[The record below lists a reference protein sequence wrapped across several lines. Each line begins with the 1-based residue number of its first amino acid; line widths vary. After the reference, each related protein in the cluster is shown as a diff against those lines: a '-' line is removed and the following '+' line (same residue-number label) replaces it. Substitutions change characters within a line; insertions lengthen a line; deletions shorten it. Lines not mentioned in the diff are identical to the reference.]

1 MKLKNVF
8 AAAAAALAAAV
19 AAPAFAGIDRNNGAE
34 VVFVVWDEG
43 RSYALD
49 TGWTMDSLLAGS
61 SNDAGYSVSLNVG
74 SLFSQYTAFDTNLF
88 DGTKNTGTRWA
99 LLAVDLDGTTIP
111 GEVRGLTTL
120 WETQQ
125 YTTTAGDWQ
134 VAMGGLQTVL
144 ASINDTGTHDV
155 TNNAQNGE
163 SVNVQGTPAYF
174 GEAGTLFFNGVFLGN
189 AVGTNSA
196 LTYTERLDDYDEGA
210 AHLSRALGNSE
221 NVGVASFNGTTVS
234 FNVAAVAAV
243 PEPGSMALLAAGL
256 GAMGFVARR
265 RRQG

>member
-1 MKLKNVF
+1 MKLKNILASAV
-8 AAAAAALAAAV
+8 ALLAAAV
-19 AAPAFAGIDRNNGAE
+19 AVPASAGINTNDGAE
-34 VVFVVWDEG
+34 LVFVVWDEG

-49 TGWTMDSLLAGS
+49 TGWTLDGILAGAS
-61 SNDAGYSVSLNVG
+61 SNAGYSVSVNVG
-74 SLFSQYTAFDTNLF
+74 SLFSQYTALDTNLF
-88 DGTKNTGTRWA
+88 DGAKNSGTRWA
-99 LLAVDLDGTTIP
+99 IVAVDLEGSTFP

-125 YTTTAGDWQ
+125 YTTYAGDWQ
-134 VAMGGLQTVL
+134 ISMGSLQSVL

-155 TNNAQNGE
+155 TNNAQNGQ
-163 SVNVQGTPAYF
+163 SLNPTGTPAYF
-174 GEAGTLFFNGVFLGN
+174 GEAGVLFSQGVFLGN

-196 LTYTERLDDYDEGA
+196 LTYTERLDDYDEYNTHVA
-210 AHLSRALGNSE
+210 RAIGNSQ